1 MSYALKVYITSNQ
14 KIALDFMTMYSFWF
28 KYYVERVVAP
38 FNKYPVKYCYQSDRS
53 TKMFMKVLAT

>member
-1 MSYALKVYITSNQ
+1 
-14 KIALDFMTMYSFWF
+14 MTMYSFWF

-53 TKMFMKVLAT
+53 TKMFMKVLATWKEASVYSNGP